1 MVLISHRYK
10 FIYIKNVKVGGTSVE
25 SFFGQFCVDPKKTY
39 NFPHK
44 QKAKISKF
52 GIIGCRAVNIKNT
65 KWKPHASATK
75 IMKKMKNMNMGNKF
89 NKYTKFCVV
98 RNPYDVEVS
107 KYYWYN
113 RKKKKDDGTY
123 SISFKDWVR
132 KVKNA
137 NTNFRIFS
145 INGKSVCDYYIRY
158 ENLQED
164 IIKLCKILN
173 ITDYNINDL
182 PSLKSNVRDK
192 EKHYSEFYDEETRK
206 IVYEKY
212 KKEFDLFGYKF
223 EKQEENK

>member
-25 SFFGQFCVDPKKTY
+25 SFFGQFCIDPKETY
-39 NFPHK
+39 NFRHK
-44 QKAKISKF
+44 QEEKISKF
-52 GIIGCRAVNIKNT
+52 GIIGCRSKNRKNAIWKAHDSATNIK
-65 KWKPHASATK
+65 KQL
-75 IMKKMKNMNMGNKF
+75 KNMNMENKF
-89 NKYTKFCVV
+89 NEYIKFCVV

-107 KYYWYN
+107 KYFWFN

-132 KVKNA
+132 KLIKGV
-137 NTNFRIFS
+137 NFRFFS
-145 INGKSVCDYYIRY
+145 IKGKSVCDYYIRY

-173 ITDYNINDL
+173 IADYNIKDL
-182 PSLKSNVRDK
+182 PYFKSKVRNK
-192 EKHYSEFYDEETRK
+192 SKHYSEFYDEETRK
-206 IVYEKY
+206 IVYKKY
-212 KKEFDLFGYKF
+212 KKEFELFGYKF